1 LAGFGVHHVGLS
13 SLTSW
18 GFQNCDASKV
28 LTKEADENQEPVA
41 LLPLLSTPK
50 ANTVLLVE
58 TRDQLKSSISVLA
71 SGTGP
76 FAVDAERA
84 SGFKYSQRAYLI
96 QIHRRGGP
104 IFLIDPIA
112 VAQDGDLDSNDTSFS
127 ELSEVL
133 SSAPWILHAASQ
145 DLPCLRELGLEAPE
159 LFDTE
164 LGSRIAGLPR
174 VGLGAVTEH
183 FLKLRLAKEHSA
195 VDWSTRPMHQDWL
208 NYAAL
213 DVDVLHE
220 LWDKLAAELELQGKS
235 AWAKAEF
242 AAILNAP
249 PKPPKTDKW
258 RSTTGLNEVKDQR
271 GLAIARSLWEA
282 RERLAMKLDVSP
294 GRLIPDSSISSL
306 AKNPVATR
314 PELASN
320 RSFVGRASRSY
331 LDTWWAALQEAQ
343 NTRDLPP
350 LRLPLTG
357 IPNHRV
363 WANRFPDANAR
374 LLALKPA
381 ISAIAE
387 EVSIPLENLLTPD
400 YLRQLAWEPPADITA
415 QSVASFLSNLGAREW
430 QVKLVGE
437 VLAQAL
443 LKEPQQDF
451 VPEELELS

>member
-1 LAGFGVHHVGLS
+1 M
-13 SLTSW
+13 T
-18 GFQNCDASKV
+18 
-28 LTKEADENQEPVA
+28 TEADENQEPVA

-50 ANTVLLVE
+50 AKTVLLVE
-58 TRDQLKSSISVLA
+58 TRDQLKSSISELA

-133 SSAPWILHAASQ
+133 TSAPWILHAASQ

-220 LWDKLAAELELQGKS
+220 LWDKLAAELELQGKT

-249 PKPPKTDKW
+249 PKQPKTEKW
-258 RSTTGLNEVKDQR
+258 RSTSGLSEVKDPR

-282 RERLAMKLDVSP
+282 RERLAIKLDVSP

-306 AKNPVATR
+306 AKNPVGTR

-320 RSFVGRASRSY
+320 RTFVGRASRSY

-350 LRLPLTG
+350 LRLPISG

-363 WANRFPDANAR
+363 WPNRFPDAHAR
-374 LLALKPA
+374 LQTLKPV
-381 ISAIAE
+381 IGAIAE
-387 EVSIPLENLLTPD
+387 EVNVPLENLLTPD
-400 YLRQLAWEPPADITA
+400 YLRQLAWEPPDDITA
-415 QSVASFLSNLGAREW
+415 VSVSLFLSNLGAREW

-437 VLAQAL
+437 ALAQAL

-451 VPEELELS
+451 EPEEL